1 MASSY
6 EKKLT
11 PEQVRASYRER
22 FFVADLLPP
31 ILVDRLNA
39 QGLIHSEKAKVAI
52 KVDIPLWDERPPFAG
67 PVNVLTLEWLPSSSS
82 EWQRVAPSEDIPDDS
97 TLPGSDFPLKRSIPL
112 DIFSTYEGLFKFR
125 YTVSNWNSGGER
137 ISPTINVIIDRT
149 GPKWVDPESAMISV
163 AEPVITDAVLTRD
176 GGVKCVIPEF
186 LEENDKDE
194 TMVAVAWL
202 DRMPAEGE
210 DINKFIVLYRA
221 LPTNRE
227 VLVPADKV
235 TIYGSK
241 THYAIALLIDKAGNR
256 GELSLPATVQ
266 VALGTL
272 PSGLKDCTVPL
283 ADDGLIDRPDA
294 AFPTKVHIES
304 YTGYDSNDG
313 IVVKWG
319 KTTLARTSVGAHL
332 PFPLKITVPWLL
344 MVQEYDFAS
353 TTHVQP
359 VDVDYQVLRGDY
371 PFAPPNGIT
380 VDTDLSIPK
389 PGHPDPDPIDPT
401 LNLIE
406 FLSSKGSDSKLT
418 EGDIGEDA
426 TASVELFDRPNVGD
440 TLTLYYK
447 GDVVDSPDNPYV
459 VDGSETPKQ
468 VIHFVIPWEVIELT
482 PVMDDLPLYY
492 TLTHAD
498 FGNPLES
505 NRTIIDVLVEVVDL
519 PEPEFPGTL
528 INCNHLREKTAGS
541 GEWGIFIHIPT
552 STHLKEGAE
561 VTPKWQTYEL
571 DGTTLLP
578 GTDHSEDLTVSLE
591 QEQNGIDWFVPYTK
605 CLKPTY
611 RPPVSAGMG
620 KMEYSITVR
629 GNPVPS
635 GTIELYVAVFETD
648 GGSGN
653 DHCVIPRP

>member
-22 FFVADLLPP
+22 FFLADLIDP

-39 QGLIHSEKAKVAI
+39 QGLIHSEKLTAPI
-52 KVDIPLWDERPPFAG
+52 KVNIPLWDERPPIPGQSNSLAM
-67 PVNVLTLEWLPSSSS
+67 EWLPPSST
-82 EWQRVAPSEDIPDDS
+82 EWLPVVPPEDIPGTVPD
-97 TLPGSDFPLKRSIPL
+97 TDFPLSRSIPL
-112 DIFSTYEGLFKFR
+112 VIFSGFEGLFRFR
-125 YTVSNWNSGGER
+125 YRVSNWNGGGER
-137 ISPTINVIIDRT
+137 VSRAINVIIDRT
-149 GPKWVDPESAMISV
+149 GPKWVDPERAMINV
-163 AEPVITDAVLTRD
+163 AEPVITDATLVRD
-176 GGVKCVIPEF
+176 GGVKCVIPAF
-186 LEENDKDE
+186 TEESDREKV
-194 TMVAVAWL
+194 MVAVALL

-210 DINKFIVLYRA
+210 NIDKFIVLFRP

-227 VLVPADKV
+227 VVVPADAV
-235 TIYGSK
+235 RNYGSK
-241 THYAIALLIDKAGNR
+241 TQYAIALLIDEAGNR

-304 YTGYDSNDG
+304 YTGFDANDG

-332 PFPLKITVPWLL
+332 PFPLMITVPWPH
-344 MVQEYDFAS
+344 MVQEYDFTSA
-353 TTHVQP
+353 THVQT

-371 PFAPPNGIT
+371 PFSPPGGIT
-380 VDTDLSIPK
+380 VDTDFSIPK
-389 PGHPDPDPIDPT
+389 PGNPDPEPIDPT

-406 FLSSKGSDSKLT
+406 FLSSEGSDSELT
-418 EGDIGEDA
+418 EDDIGEDA
-426 TASVELFDRPNVGD
+426 TASVELFDDPNDGD
-440 TLTLYYK
+440 TLTLYYN
-447 GDVVDSPDNPYV
+447 GVVVVSPDNPYV
-459 VDGSETPKQ
+459 VDGTETPNQ
-468 VIHFVIPWEVIELT
+468 VIDFVIPWAVIERT
-482 PVMDDLPLYY
+482 PVMDGLPLHY
-492 TLTHAD
+492 TLTHDD

-505 NRTIIDVLVEVVDL
+505 NRTTIDVLVEKVDL

-528 INCNHLREKTAGS
+528 INCNNLREKTAGS

-561 VTPKWQTYEL
+561 VTPKWQTYES
-571 DGTTLLP
+571 DGTTVIP
-578 GTDHSEDLTVSLE
+578 GTDHTEDLIVSPV
-591 QEQNGIDWFVPYTK
+591 QEQNGIEWFVPYTK

-611 RPPVSAGMG
+611 KPPVSYGVG

-629 GNPVPS
+629 GTPVPS
-635 GTIELYVAVFETD
+635 GTLDLYVAVFESD
-648 GGSGN
+648 GGPGN